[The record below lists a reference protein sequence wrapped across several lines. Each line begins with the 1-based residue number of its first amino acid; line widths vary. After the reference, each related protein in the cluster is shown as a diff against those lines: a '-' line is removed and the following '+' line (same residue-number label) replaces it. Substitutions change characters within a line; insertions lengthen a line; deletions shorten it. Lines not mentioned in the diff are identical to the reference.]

1 MLVDLDHLK
10 RVNDTLG
17 RQHGRPRDRRDRQP
31 ARGRSSAA
39 ATSSAGVDSDEFGLL
54 IPGVGEAQALE
65 RANNLLAVIRSRQG
79 GATLTASA
87 GIALL
92 ERDMGISTA
101 DLLIAADVAL
111 HQAKEAGRDRAV
123 VFTGED
129 RGRLEWVGHVRKA
142 IEEHRLVLFSQPIVD
157 MATGPPCRRGAAR
170 PDDRPGRPADRS
182 PPATSSRR
190 RSASG

>member
-1 MLVDLDHLK
+1 MIGEIANLLQAE
-10 RVNDTLG
+10 LG
-17 RQHGRPRDRRDRQP
+17 GGYVFGR
-31 ARGRSSAA
+31 
-39 ATSSAGVDSDEFGLL
+39 VDSDEFGLL

-142 IEEHRLVLFSQPIVD
+142 IQEHRLVLFSQPIVD
-157 MATGPPCRRGAAR
+157 MATVR
-170 PDDRPGRPADRS
+170 PVGRS
-182 PPATSSRR
+182 CSS
-190 RSASG
+190 G